1 MWRINVFI
9 SACCCTVVSVVGGR
23 SRLHLLDLG
32 SCGRAKDGSALSLTS
47 LGSVLLA
54 LLSGQR
60 HIPHRSVS
68 TSSFYPSA
76 TLDWPKAYCFLLVRP
91 SVRPSVRLS
100 VHSFVHRYCETRYF
114 ENEWTDFVENWQKWS
129 TGQGDET
136 VSFWGQEIKDQDH
149 TIPKLDLEVWRRH
162 RSGPLV
168 Q

>member
-1 MWRINVFI
+1 MLLYCGISGGWSKSASSVRPGQLRSSEGRLGAKSDVTWFRSAGAAQRSTTHSTSVRIYIFF
-9 SACCCTVVSVVGGR
+9 
-23 SRLHLLDLG
+23 
-32 SCGRAKDGSALSLTS
+32 LSL
-47 LGSVLLA
+47 
-54 LLSGQR
+54 R
-60 HIPHRSVS
+60 HFRLTKGI
-68 TSSFYPSA
+68 
-76 TLDWPKAYCFLLVRP
+76 LFLTGP
-91 SVRPSVRLS
+91 SVRPSVRLL